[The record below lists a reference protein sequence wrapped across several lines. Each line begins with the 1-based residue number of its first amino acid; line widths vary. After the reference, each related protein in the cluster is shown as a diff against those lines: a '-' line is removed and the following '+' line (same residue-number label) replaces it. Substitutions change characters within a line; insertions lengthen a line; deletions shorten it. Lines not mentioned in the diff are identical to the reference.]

1 MDGVRNGTGRGS
13 LTPSYSVMKANAAAG
28 RVDDCDSP

>member
-1 MDGVRNGTGRGS
+1 MDGVQNGTGRGS

-28 RVDDCDSP
+28 QPG